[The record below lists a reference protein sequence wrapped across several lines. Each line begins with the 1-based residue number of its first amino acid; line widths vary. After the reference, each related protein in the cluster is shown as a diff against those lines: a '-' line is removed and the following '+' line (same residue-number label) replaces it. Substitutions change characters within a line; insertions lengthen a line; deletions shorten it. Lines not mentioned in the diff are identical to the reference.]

1 MCQPFF
7 TYSVMS
13 APTITTRNLSW
24 DLLST
29 DEESKVQNDQVTSP
43 RSRISKW
50 QIQDSNLGCL
60 TPEPGLLIS
69 VSKSE

>member
-13 APTITTRNLSW
+13 APTVTTRNLAW

-50 QIQDSNLGCL
+50 QMQDSNLGRL
-60 TPEPGLLIS
+60 TPEPGLFIS